1 MKNSAL
7 VVIDLQNDI
16 TKNYREIIGKV
27 NEAIDWAAQREL
39 WVIYIQHN
47 NLSAGTRTFK
57 PGTRGAELVP
67 ELKIVSDHIFTKSKS
82 NALTSET
89 FAAFIRKTGLP
100 TFTLPGRTP
109 RPASNP
115 PALTWRKA
123 ATAFMCC
130 RTAPPATTKRSC
142 RRCLPIMKARAAPS
156 WNCRR
161 SSSERKPFGVRSHEK
176 EERFGPAVPVSRFP
190 SACWSASCSSGE

>member
-27 NEAIDWAAQREL
+27 NEAIDWAVQREL

-89 FAAFIRKTGLP
+89 FAAFIRENGITDFYLAGADAAACIKSTCYNMTKSGYTVHVLSDCITSYDKKKLP
-100 TFTLPGRTP
+100 EMLAYYESKG
-109 RPASNP
+109 
-115 PALTWRKA
+115 
-123 ATAFMCC
+123 
-130 RTAPPATTKRSC
+130 
-142 RRCLPIMKARAAPS
+142 
-156 WNCRR
+156 
-161 SSSERKPFGVRSHEK
+161 
-176 EERFGPAVPVSRFP
+176 
-190 SACWSASCSSGE
+190 CSVVELQEIVK